1 MTSMKISF
9 FGATGTV
16 TGSKYL
22 VEAGGQ
28 KLLIDCGLFQG
39 FKQLRLRNWAP
50 PPFDARTIDAV
61 LLTHAHIDHSGYLPL
76 LVKQGFRGK
85 VYCSA
90 ATRDLC
96 GILLPDAAHLQEEE
110 ARFANKHDF
119 SKHRP
124 ALPLFDADDAK
135 RALKLLHVVDF
146 GQEIRLGDGGAD
158 GAVGIKAGINAGSKT
173 GGKTS
178 SKADTKSASKL
189 VSRLATQSATQSSAA
204 GGVSFHFVPNGH
216 ILGSACVV
224 LNAGGRTA
232 VFSGDLGRPSDPIIK
247 APEAITHADILV
259 LESTYGNRLHGAV
272 DPERLLGDII
282 SRTAQR
288 GGVVVI
294 PAFAVGRA
302 QSVLYFI
309 DQLKR
314 RNAIPDVPVYL
325 NSPMAIDAT
334 RLYRTHR
341 ALHRLTPAQCHAMC
355 TVAQP
360 VNSPEE
366 SRMLNLRKGP
376 MIIVSASGMATGGR
390 VLHHIKQFA
399 PDERNTLLFAGFQ
412 AGGTRGAALVAGAD
426 SVKIHGEYVPVRAE
440 VAQVD
445 VLSSHADYAEILMW
459 LRNFKTPPKET
470 FLVHGEPA
478 AADALRRRISE
489 ELGWRCSVPEYLET
503 AVFD

>member
-1 MTSMKISF
+1 MTNITISF

-22 VEAGGQ
+22 VQAGGQ

-50 PPFDARTIDAV
+50 PPFDARTLDAV
-61 LLTHAHIDHSGYLPL
+61 VLTHAHIDHSGYLPL

-110 ARFANKHDF
+110 ARFANKHGF
-119 SKHRP
+119 SKHSP
-124 ALPLFDADDAK
+124 ALPLFDADDAR
-135 RALKLLHVVDF
+135 RALKLLHAIEF
-146 GQEIRLGDGGAD
+146 GREITLGGA
-158 GAVGIKAGINAGSKT
+158 GS
-173 GGKTS
+173 
-178 SKADTKSASKL
+178 AAKSA
-189 VSRLATQSATQSSAA
+189 ATSAA
-204 GGVSFHFVPNGH
+204 VSTAESGTVSFHLVPNGH

-224 LNAGGRTA
+224 LKAGGRTA

-247 APEAITHADILV
+247 APEAITHADYLV

-309 DQLKR
+309 EQLKR

-334 RLYRTHR
+334 RLYHTHQ

-360 VNSPEE
+360 VNTPEE
-366 SRMLNLRKGP
+366 SRLLNTRKGP

-399 PDERNTLLFAGFQ
+399 PDARNTLLFAGFQ

-478 AADALRRRISE
+478 AADALRHRISE
-489 ELGWRCSVPEYLET
+489 ELGWRCSVPDYLET
-503 AVFD
+503 AVLD

>member
-1 MTSMKISF
+1 MASMKISF

-22 VEAGGQ
+22 VEAGRQ

-50 PPFDARTIDAV
+50 PPFDARTLDAV
-61 LLTHAHIDHSGYLPL
+61 VLTHAHIDHSGYLPL
-76 LVKQGFRGK
+76 LVKQGFRGR

-110 ARFANKHDF
+110 ARFANKHGF
-119 SKHRP
+119 SKHHP
-124 ALPLFDADDAK
+124 ALPLFDADDAR
-135 RALKLLHVVDF
+135 RALKLLHAVEF
-146 GQEIRLGDGGAD
+146 GREITLGDD
-158 GAVGIKAGINAGSKT
+158 DAVATAAART
-173 GGKTS
+173 
-178 SKADTKSASKL
+178 AAKSAVK
-189 VSRLATQSATQSSAA
+189 TAA
-204 GGVSFHFVPNGH
+204 KSGTVSFHLVPNGH

-224 LNAGGRTA
+224 LKTGGRTA
-232 VFSGDLGRPSDPIIK
+232 VFSGDLGRPSDPVIK
-247 APEAITHADILV
+247 APEAITHADYLV
-259 LESTYGNRLHGAV
+259 LESTYGNRLHGDA
-272 DPERLLGDII
+272 DSERQLGDII
-282 SRTAQR
+282 NRTAQR

-302 QSVLYFI
+302 QSVLYYI

-314 RNAIPDVPVYL
+314 SKAIPDVPVYL
-325 NSPMAIDAT
+325 NSPMAIDTT
-334 RLYRTHR
+334 RLYHTHQ

-360 VNSPEE
+360 VNTPEE
-366 SRMLNLRKGP
+366 SRLLNTRKGP

-399 PDERNTLLFAGFQ
+399 PDARNTLLFAGFQ
-412 AGGTRGAALVAGAD
+412 AGGTRGAALVAGAG

-459 LRNFKTPPKET
+459 LRNVKTPPKET

-478 AADALRRRISE
+478 AADALRHRISE
-489 ELGWRCSVPEYLET
+489 ELGWRCSVPDYLET
-503 AVFD
+503 AVLD

>member
-1 MTSMKISF
+1 MMKISF

-22 VEAGGQ
+22 VEAAG
-28 KLLIDCGLFQG
+28 LRVLIDCGLFQG

-50 PPFDARTIDAV
+50 PPFEANTIDAV
-61 LLTHAHIDHSGYLPL
+61 ILTHAHIDHSGYLPL
-76 LVKQGFRGK
+76 LAKQGFRGK

-110 ARFANKHDF
+110 ARFANKHSF
-119 SKHRP
+119 SKHKP
-124 ALPLFDADDAK
+124 ALPLFDAADAK

-146 GQEIRLGDGGAD
+146 GTDISLNGTAQA
-158 GAVGIKAGINAGSKT
+158 AGAGS
-173 GGKTS
+173 GARRAS
-178 SKADTKSASKL
+178 TKVA
-189 VSRLATQSATQSSAA
+189 QPAA
-204 GGVSFHFVPNGH
+204 GSVSFRLVPNGH

-224 LNAGGRTA
+224 LKVDGRTA
-232 VFSGDLGRPSDPIIK
+232 VFSGDLGRPADPIMK
-247 APEAITHADILV
+247 APEVIGQADYLV
-259 LESTYGNRLHGAV
+259 LESTYGNRLHAIA

-334 RLYRTHR
+334 QLYQTHR
-341 ALHRLTPAQCHAMC
+341 ALHRLTPAACHAMC

-366 SRMLNLRKGP
+366 SRLLNARKGP

-399 PDERNTLLFAGFQ
+399 PDARNTLLFAGFQ
-412 AGGTRGAALVAGAD
+412 AGGTRGAALVGGAD

-478 AADALRRRISE
+478 AADALRHRISE
-489 ELGWRCSVPEYLET
+489 ELGWRCSVPDYLET
-503 AVFD
+503 AVLD